1 MTNEKLVKMEFNE
14 NGHSVSV
21 SYDNGIS
28 WIQVYEA
35 EPSFARAVLTGFRNG
50 IKRTFPV
57 PIHNQIMPIGT
68 FKSILKQASLT
79 EEELKDYL

>member
-35 EPSFARAVLTGFRNG
+35 EPSFARAVLTGFRNAG
-50 IKRTFPV
+50 FRFI
-57 PIHNQIMPIGT
+57 
-68 FKSILKQASLT
+68 
-79 EEELKDYL
+79 